1 MIGKALKAGKLSYK
15 RFVLE
20 TLVFISIGFVVGMLI
35 GELIIWILF
44 QMALITD
51 TRTSNGAKKTSQG
64 LSHRTK
70 WGSKPDMSSPFVS
83 KKSLNKYKK
92 RYKGQGKRR

>member
-35 GELIIWILF
+35 GEFVIWILF
-44 QMALITD
+44 
-51 TRTSNGAKKTSQG
+51 
-64 LSHRTK
+64 
-70 WGSKPDMSSPFVS
+70 
-83 KKSLNKYKK
+83 
-92 RYKGQGKRR
+92 